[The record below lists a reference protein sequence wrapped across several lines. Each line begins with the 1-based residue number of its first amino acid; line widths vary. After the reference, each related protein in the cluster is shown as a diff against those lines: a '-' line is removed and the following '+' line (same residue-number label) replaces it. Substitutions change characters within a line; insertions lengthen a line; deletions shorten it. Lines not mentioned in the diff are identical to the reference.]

1 MTRKWI
7 LGWLLLFSG
16 TILNGQAETPIHPV
30 ALSGELL
37 ESVHYDADPTGILKV
52 LAEFKESDLAVGLN
66 NDAAKKTFWINIYN
80 AMVQYRLKQDTSAYI
95 NRGKFFRKRN
105 IVVAGRNLSLDDI
118 EHRMLRRSK
127 VKWSLGYVNRWF
139 PSAFEKQFR
148 VEELDWRI
156 HFALN
161 CGAMSCPAI
170 DYYREQSINEQ
181 LDNATTLFLMFETE
195 YDSTTNIF
203 TLPKLFKWYSKD
215 FGGKAGIYSLLEKG
229 EYIPVGAKPK
239 LVFKPY
245 DWTMSVSNFR

>member
-1 MTRKWI
+1 MLRSLVI
-7 LGWLLLFSG
+7 IGLLLFAGSR
-16 TILNGQAETPIHPV
+16 LPAMAETPVNPV
-30 ALSGELL
+30 GLSGELL
-37 ESVHYDADPTGILKV
+37 ETVRYGINSEGILKV
-52 LAEFKESDLAVGLN
+52 LAEFKETDLAVGLD

-80 AMVQYRLKQDTSAYI
+80 AMVQYRLRQDTSAYVH
-95 NRGKFFRKRN
+95 RGKFFRKRN
-105 IVVAGRNLSLDDI
+105 IIVAGQHLSLDDI

-139 PSAFEKQFR
+139 PSAFEKTFR

-170 DYYREQSINEQ
+170 DYYRQHSINEQ

-195 YDSTTNIF
+195 YDSTANTF
-203 TLPKLFKWYSKD
+203 TLPKLFQWFRND

-229 EYIPVGAKPK
+229 EYISAGAKPK
-239 LVFKPY
+239 LVYKPY
-245 DWTMSVSNFR
+245 DWTISVSNYR